1 MKTRTIVERWRGRS
15 LRENAG
21 LGGGGEGSDWG
32 YDQGPSEGRSDI
44 DKQGIGFGN
53 GLDGGK
59 SDRLDGSVDEWKG
72 EGPARYLQS
81 TKIQLIGEYVPRQIP
96 GGKMRPRC

>member
-1 MKTRTIVERWRGRS
+1 MKTWTIIERWRGRS

-81 TKIQLIGEYVPRQIP
+81 TKIQLVEECVLHRISGER
-96 GGKMRPRC
+96 KKPRC